1 MILLF
6 LIVLLFVS
14 YVLVFSHNMSK
25 EIGDKKVFYLSCIL
39 VVLAFL
45 VYFIKRD
52 KIALNFSLGA
62 FLGLTIGPLLLLLL
76 KDKKSKIYYH
86 FLPLII
92 FSAIDILSFFFVPSF
107 YFWYLPFVDDILF
120 ATVALSCIIYGSYG
134 YLYAVQEELSFEH
147 NSIVISYIVLVFSCA
162 FFFGLLFFKSPKAL
176 DTDYVYMIYC
186 FFLIGVALLT
196 ELNVALSCRK
206 QKKDP
211 SVLDQVEYLIKGE
224 GKQVVWSEFLQEL
237 PDEHRENKK
246 EVEYT
251 EKQERID
258 IIRQKL
264 SKDQIESKLYLELN
278 LTIDQV
284 ATVVRISKK
293 ELVSYFK
300 NGHSTNFRQY
310 INRLKVEYAVNLIQE
325 KNKDITVEELAF
337 YCGFNTRLSFYRAFV
352 QWYGFPP
359 SALLDK

>member
-14 YVLVFSHNMSK
+14 YVLVFSHNISK

-52 KIALNFSLGA
+52 EIALNFSLGA

-76 KDKKSKIYYH
+76 KDKENKIYYH

-92 FSAIDILSFFFVPSF
+92 FSAIDILSFFLVPSF
-107 YFWYLPFVDDILF
+107 YLWYLPFVDDILF

-196 ELNVALSCRK
+196 ELNVALSCRE
-206 QKKDP
+206 QKTNP
-211 SVLDQVEYLIKGE
+211 GVLDQVEYLIKGHT
-224 GKQVVWSEFLQEL
+224 Q
-237 PDEHRENKK
+237 
-246 EVEYT
+246 
-251 EKQERID
+251 KQERIG

-264 SKDQIESKLYLELN
+264 SENLIETKLYLEPN

-284 ATVVRISKK
+284 ATVIHISKK
-293 ELVSYFK
+293 ELVLYFK
-300 NGHSTNFRQY
+300 NGYSANFRQY

>member
-6 LIVLLFVS
+6 LIVLLFVG

-39 VVLAFL
+39 VIFAFL

-52 KIALNFSLGA
+52 KIALNFSFGA

-76 KDKKSKIYYH
+76 KDKESKIYYH
-86 FLPLII
+86 FLPLIV
-92 FSAIDILSFFFVPSF
+92 FSLVDVISFFFVPSF
-107 YFWYLPFVDDILF
+107 YCWYLPFLDDILF

-134 YLYAVQEELSFEH
+134 YLYVVREELSFEH
-147 NSIVISYIVLVFSCA
+147 NSIVISYIVLLFSCA
-162 FFFGLLFFKSPKAL
+162 FFFGLLFFKSPKVL
-176 DTDYVYMIYC
+176 DIDYVYMIYC

-196 ELNVALSCRK
+196 ELNVALNCR
-206 QKKDP
+206 QQNANP
-211 SVLDQVEYLIKGE
+211 RVLDPREYLIKGE
-224 GKQVVWSEFLQEL
+224 GKQVVWSEFVQEL

-246 EVEYT
+246 EVEHT

-258 IIRQKL
+258 VIRQKL
-264 SKDQIESKLYLELN
+264 SKNLIETKLYLEPN

-284 ATVVRISKK
+284 ATVIRISKK
-293 ELVSYFK
+293 ELTDYFK
-300 NGHSTNFRQY
+300 KGNSTNFRKY